1 MCHFSALLVISLGLL
16 ARFLP
21 ADIGTMNED
30 NTTSAVRPNAGVGTL
45 VFGLSPASDAVL
57 RLELGGTVYQAD
69 CRSITADHLTQA
81 TRTVCSLFPTQGDRQ
96 NDAVS
101 VIDVLCQFGYHGE
114 IWVLAPPLLRPKMVE
129 SELRGLAKG
138 LTLRLLAGHL
148 PPLTEI

>member
-1 MCHFSALLVISLGLL
+1 MCHYSGVSVVSLGHL
-16 ARFLP
+16 ASFMP
-21 ADIGTMNED
+21 ADTGTMNEV
-30 NTTSAVRPNAGVGTL
+30 NATSAVRPDTGVGTL
-45 VFGLSPASDAVL
+45 VFGLSPSSDAVL
-57 RLELGGTVYQAD
+57 RLDLGGNVHQAD
-69 CRSITADHLTQA
+69 CRSITSAQLAQV

-101 VIDVLCQFGYHGE
+101 VIESLCQLGYRGE

-138 LTLRLLAGHL
+138 VTLRLLAGHL